1 MRDMPSPIKPRFAP
15 YPDLEEFLEPFVAR
29 GLDSLENTVA
39 VRGVNVPINLKSARN
54 KFKQLLFQFEG
65 KPELAVVHALL
76 ISASRKD
83 SWPESAQAY
92 FMDMWAKK
100 PDCLLQQLDWK
111 WRGSAMQTFSIFGD
125 TKAQIK
131 VASEM
136 TLLFELIR
144 AYETERL
151 FTGYAPK
158 QTFPLGRRSNAPLP
172 LGLVPFNLLQ
182 GDMIENL
189 ELRLR
194 RNAAQDRIILPL
206 ATIMLDAIFNEK
218 SGVFHRLGEMRE
230 QMHNAIL
237 NTKR

>member
-100 PDCLLQQLDWK
+100 PDCL
-111 WRGSAMQTFSIFGD
+111 
-125 TKAQIK
+125 
-131 VASEM
+131 
-136 TLLFELIR
+136 
-144 AYETERL
+144 Y
-151 FTGYAPK
+151 FTA
-158 QTFPLGRRSNAPLP
+158 
-172 LGLVPFNLLQ
+172 
-182 GDMIENL
+182 
-189 ELRLR
+189 
-194 RNAAQDRIILPL
+194 
-206 ATIMLDAIFNEK
+206 LDADASQRPEII
-218 SGVFHRLGEMRE
+218 SRIYYQ
-230 QMHNAIL
+230 QMIWS
-237 NTKR
+237 